1 MSKVPVTGEMR
12 KRDACIKAIMFS
24 LFFIA
29 ESDEE
34 GFQIG
39 ELFEV
44 SEQFEE
50 EETDGVVGKASNG
63 GVGGGTEGPDE
74 GEIDQ
79 GSDETGESTG
89 NLP

>member
-12 KRDACIKAIMFS
+12 KRDAGIKAIMFS
-24 LFFIA
+24 FLFVP
-29 ESDEE
+29 EGGEE
-34 GFQIG
+34 GFQIR

-50 EETDGVVGKASNG
+50 NEADGVIGMATNR
-63 GVGGGTEGPDE
+63 GVGGSTEGSDE

-79 GSDETGESTG
+79 GSHEAGEPTG